1 MEKQLLFSV
10 TKKDLRIDKFRAG
23 GKGGQHQNKTETGV
37 RITHLESG
45 AVGESR
51 EFRSQ
56 PQNQQAAFRR
66 MAESEKFEKWRKFKA
81 SQLLGIEDRIQKDVE
96 RAMQPKNIRTE
107 VKDENGKWV
116 ETNLDE

>member
-66 MAESEKFEKWRKFKA
+66 MATSPKFENWRRFKA
-81 SQLLGIEDRIQKDVE
+81 SQMLGIEQKIKEDVE
-96 RAMQPKNIRTE
+96 RSMKPGNIRTE
-107 VKDENGKWV
+107 VHDENGRWV
-116 ETNLDE
+116 EEEID